1 MRERMS
7 DRNDQ
12 IELATLVVG
21 VTGHRKLREAEIPAL
36 QAQVRDFLVELQRRY
51 PGLPVV
57 LLSSLAEGG
66 DQLAAQVALDLDL
79 RVIAPLPLP
88 VELYRHDFDDA
99 SRAVLDRQLQQVE
112 TLVLPL
118 RHDSHHEAIAQPG
131 LARDQQ
137 YAQAGIFVSS
147 HCHILLALW
156 DGRDS
161 EKLGGTA
168 QVVRFHLQGSVPGQ
182 IDRRRR
188 VALARLG
195 LDEETLVYHLQAN
208 REHDTEGVSVPG
220 RWLTADEDIVAHDL
234 LPPAFDVMFQHQAEF
249 NADVRKY
256 SPAIL
261 EQFVLESAH
270 DPDPA
275 PCPIESLFVAT
286 DWMARTYQRRVGH
299 VLRIVYLL
307 AAAMGFAFFTYTHI
321 SAHSVVINLFLVF
334 FLAGMGVVMLAR
346 RREWQ
351 RKHLD
356 YRALAEG
363 LRVQSYWRRAGIV
376 DLNSPAFAHD
386 SFLQK
391 QDVELGWIRNV
402 MRGASLDGLRMP
414 AQAGPSQVEAV
425 IRDWIGTPDSGGQL
439 RYFSTTSARR
449 ARQHHRAEMLG
460 LACLWAGIA
469 ISVLL
474 AIFARRLGTHEQHL
488 LVSTMGILSVAAA
501 VHEAYA
507 YKKADKELIK
517 QYRFMQRIFGA
528 ARRRLTGCND
538 LAEKRQVLRTLGEA
552 ALAEHAE
559 WTLMHRE
566 RRLEHSRL

>member
-1 MRERMS
+1 MS

-36 QAQVRDFLVELQRRY
+36 QAQVRDFLLELQRRY
-51 PGLPVV
+51 PELPVV

-66 DQLAAQVALDLDL
+66 DQLAAQVALDLGL

-88 VELYRHDFDDA
+88 VELYRDDFDDA
-99 SRAVLDRQLQQVE
+99 SRAVFERQLQQVE
-112 TLVLPL
+112 MLVLPL
-118 RHDSHHEAIAQPG
+118 RHDSHHDAIAQHG
-131 LARDQQ
+131 LPRDQQ
-137 YAQAGIFVSS
+137 YAQAGIFISS

-168 QVVRFHLQGSVPGQ
+168 QIVRFHLQGSVPGQ

-195 LDEETLVYHLQAN
+195 LDEDTLVYHLQAN
-208 REHDTEGVSVPG
+208 REDAAEGVCVPG

-234 LPPAFDVMFQHQAEF
+234 LPPAFDLMFRHQAEF
-249 NADVRKY
+249 NADVLRY
-256 SPAIL
+256 SAAIL
-261 EQFVLESAH
+261 ADFELESAR
-270 DPDPA
+270 DPDPG

-321 SAHSVVINLFLVF
+321 SAHAVVINLFLVF

-402 MRGASLDGLRMP
+402 MRGASLDGLRIP

-449 ARQHHRAEMLG
+449 ARLHHRAKMLG
-460 LACLWAGIA
+460 LACLWAGIG

-474 AIFARRLGTHEQHL
+474 AIFARRLGTHEQHV

-528 ARRRLTGCND
+528 ARRRLSGCSD

-566 RRLEHSRL
+566 RQLEHSRL